1 MCVLAS
7 RTSGNG
13 GSNMSTPDQQRGE
26 ERHSRSDKVKARNVR
41 RKGHSHLNIIPNI
54 STRSD
59 NSHSENN
66 RNGSISSGKKAA
78 RPATQRDASR
88 SAKAVL
94 HAAGRRSTR
103 RSRRNGKSSRTA
115 RARLYKQGYTRGYN
129 EGVRQ
134 GQSSFGL
141 VFEGVSIIIPTYNQR
156 EYVLQ
161 CVSSIEK
168 HTPAP
173 FEIIVVDNA
182 SKDGTA
188 KAMLR
193 KGGMVR
199 VAALD
204 QNRGFA
210 GGVNHG
216 LMMARG
222 RHIIVLNNDTLV
234 TPGWLDN
241 MMTCLASDPKIG
253 VVGPVT
259 NYIGGDQQIE
269 VPYREVEEMWSFA
282 TTHNRPDAE
291 KHRITDRLVGFCWL
305 FSRELLERVG
315 YLDEGYAVGNF
326 EDDDWIIRVKLAG
339 YQLAVAGDAFI
350 HHFGSVSM
358 KALGEQDFAVVN
370 KDNEQF
376 YSQKWGDPH
385 ALVAETSRLA
395 RQQTS
400 GTPSGQQEDGDTT
413 PMDPRQRISTQGSQD
428 PALQFRHSY
437 DFYPEGSFLSDA
449 KGDVYT
455 LTGGRRRKLNIP
467 VPRGISPVQVAKPD
481 LLAIP
486 AGEALISAGDVH
498 GWPRESQQVHTTAVH
513 ASHNG
518 WAEGSIVAAV
528 DAPEIRYQISG
539 DKRRRFVSVYAAE
552 RWGVHSGHIISVSA
566 DQLNSMEEGWPII
579 APPQLLNPDL

>member
-1 MCVLAS
+1 
-7 RTSGNG
+7 
-13 GSNMSTPDQQRGE
+13 MSTPDQQRGE
-26 ERHSRSDKVKARNVR
+26 GRHGRNNKADARNVTRRNSNSHHNITPNINTRSDKSR
-41 RKGHSHLNIIPNI
+41 GEH
-54 STRSD
+54 
-59 NSHSENN
+59 N
-66 RNGSISSGKKAA
+66 RNGSICSDKKAGRRA
-78 RPATQRDASR
+78 TQQDLSRPAM
-88 SAKAVL
+88 AVL
-94 HAAGRRSTR
+94 HAAGSRSTR
-103 RSRRNGKSSRTA
+103 KSRRKGKSKRTA
-115 RARLYKQGYTRGYN
+115 KGAKLYKQGYNRGYN

-188 KAMLR
+188 EALLR

-222 RHIIVLNNDTLV
+222 RHIIILNNDTLV

-241 MMTCLASDPKIG
+241 MMTCLASDPQIG

-259 NYIGGDQQIE
+259 NYIGGDQQIK
-269 VPYREVEEMWSFA
+269 VPYREVKDMWSFA
-282 TTHNRPDAE
+282 TTHNRPDTE
-291 KHRITDRLVGFCWL
+291 KHRMTDRLVGFCWL

-385 ALVAETSRLA
+385 TLVAETTRLA
-395 RQQTS
+395 KRQTS
-400 GTPSGQQEDGDTT
+400 GTPSAQQEDRDTNAI
-413 PMDPRQRISTQGSQD
+413 DPRQRISTQGSQD
-428 PALQFRHSY
+428 PALPFRRNI

-486 AGEALISAGDVH
+486 AGEALISVGEVQ
-498 GWPRESQQVHTTAVH
+498 GWPRESHQVHTTAVQG
-513 ASHNG
+513 SPNG

-539 DKRRRFVSVYAAE
+539 GKRRRFVSVYAAE
-552 RWGVHSGHIISVSA
+552 RWGVHSGHIVSVSA

>member
-1 MCVLAS
+1 
-7 RTSGNG
+7 
-13 GSNMSTPDQQRGE
+13 MSTPDQQRGE
-26 ERHSRSDKVKARNVR
+26 ERHSRSNKVKARNVVR

-54 STRSD
+54 STHSD
-59 NSHSENN
+59 NSRSENN
-66 RNGSISSGKKAA
+66 RNGSISNEKKEA
-78 RPATQRDASR
+78 RRATQHDVSR
-88 SAKAVL
+88 SDMAVL
-94 HAAGRRSTR
+94 HAAGRRSMR
-103 RSRRNGKSSRTA
+103 KSRRKGKSRRTA
-115 RARLYKQGYTRGYN
+115 KGARLYKQGYTRGYN

-156 EYVLQ
+156 EYVLK

-188 KAMLR
+188 EAMLR

-204 QNRGFA
+204 KNRGFA

-259 NYIGGDQQIE
+259 NYIGGDQQIQ

-282 TTHNRPDAE
+282 ATHNRPDAD

-400 GTPSGQQEDGDTT
+400 GTPSGQQEDGDTN

-486 AGEALISAGDVH
+486 AGEALISAGDVQ

-513 ASHNG
+513 GSHNG

-552 RWGVHSGHIISVSA
+552 RWGVHSGHIVSVSA
-566 DQLNSMEEGWPII
+566 DQLDSMEEGWPII

>member
-1 MCVLAS
+1 
-7 RTSGNG
+7 
-13 GSNMSTPDQQRGE
+13 MSTPDQQRGE
-26 ERHSRSDKVKARNVR
+26 ERHSRSNKVKARNVVR

-59 NSHSENN
+59 NSRSENN
-66 RNGSISSGKKAA
+66 RNGSISNEKKAA
-78 RPATQRDASR
+78 RRATQHDVSR
-88 SAKAVL
+88 SDMAVL
-94 HAAGRRSTR
+94 HAAGRRSMQK
-103 RSRRNGKSSRTA
+103 SRRKGKSRRTA
-115 RARLYKQGYTRGYN
+115 KGVRIYKQGYRRGYD

-173 FEIIVVDNA
+173 FEIIVVDNG

-188 KAMLR
+188 EAMLR

-259 NYIGGDQQIE
+259 NYIGGDQQIQ
-269 VPYREVEEMWSFA
+269 VPYREVEEMWPFA
-282 TTHNRPDAE
+282 ATHNRPDAD

-326 EDDDWIIRVKLAG
+326 EDDDWIIRVKLSG

-400 GTPSGQQEDGDTT
+400 GTPSGQQEDGDTN
-413 PMDPRQRISTQGSQD
+413 PMDPRQRILTQGSQD

-455 LTGGRRRKLNIP
+455 LTGGRRRKLNVP

-486 AGEALISAGDVH
+486 AGEALISAGDVQ
-498 GWPRESQQVHTTAVH
+498 GWPRESQQVHMTAVH
-513 ASHNG
+513 GSHNG

-552 RWGVHSGHIISVSA
+552 RWGVHSGHIVSVSA
-566 DQLNSMEEGWPII
+566 DQLDSMEEGWPII

>member
-1 MCVLAS
+1 M
-7 RTSGNG
+7 N
-13 GSNMSTPDQQRGE
+13 TPDQQRGE
-26 ERHSRSDKVKARNVR
+26 GRHGRNNKVNARNVVR
-41 RKGHSHLNIIPNI
+41 RKGHSHHNITPNI
-54 STRSD
+54 STHSD
-59 NSHSENN
+59 NSRSENN
-66 RNGSISSGKKAA
+66 RNGSISSEKKAA
-78 RPATQRDASR
+78 CRATQHDVSR
-88 SAKAVL
+88 SDMAVL
-94 HAAGRRSTR
+94 HVAGRRSIR
-103 RSRRNGKSSRTA
+103 KSRRKGKSRRTPKG
-115 RARLYKQGYTRGYN
+115 ARLYKQGYTRGYN

-188 KAMLR
+188 EAMLR

-199 VAALD
+199 VASLD
-204 QNRGFA
+204 KNRGFA

-259 NYIGGDQQIE
+259 NYIGGDQQIQ
-269 VPYREVEEMWSFA
+269 VPYREVEEMWPFA
-282 TTHNRPDAE
+282 ATHNRPDAD

-400 GTPSGQQEDGDTT
+400 GTPSGQQEDGETH

-428 PALQFRHSY
+428 PTLQFRHSY

-449 KGDVYT
+449 KGEVYT

-486 AGEALISAGDVH
+486 AGEALISAGDVQ

-513 ASHNG
+513 GSHHG

>member
-1 MCVLAS
+1 
-7 RTSGNG
+7 
-13 GSNMSTPDQQRGE
+13 MSTPDQQRGE
-26 ERHSRSDKVKARNVR
+26 ERHGRSKKVNVRNDIR
-41 RKGHSHLNIIPNI
+41 RKGHSHHNITSNN
-54 STRSD
+54 STRSE
-59 NSHSENN
+59 NS
-66 RNGSISSGKKAA
+66 RNGSISSGKKTA
-78 RPATQRDASR
+78 RPASQRDVSR
-88 SAKAVL
+88 PAMVVL

-103 RSRRNGKSSRTA
+103 KSRRNGKSSRAT
-115 RARLYKQGYTRGYN
+115 RARLYKQGYHRGYD

-173 FEIIVVDNA
+173 YEIIVVDNA

-269 VPYREVEEMWSFA
+269 VPYREVGEMWSFA
-282 TTHNRPDAE
+282 ATQNRPDAD

-315 YLDEGYAVGNF
+315 YLDEGYAVGNY

-376 YSQKWGDPH
+376 YNQKWGDPH
-385 ALVAETSRLA
+385 GLVAETSRLA
-395 RQQTS
+395 SQHTS
-400 GTPSGQQEDGDTT
+400 GTSSGQQEDRDMSTI
-413 PMDPRQRISTQGSQD
+413 DSRQRISTQGSQD
-428 PALQFRHSY
+428 PALQFRRSCE
-437 DFYPEGSFLSDA
+437 FYPEGAFLSDA

-486 AGEALISAGDVH
+486 AGDALISAGDVQ
-498 GWPRESQQVHTTAVH
+498 GWTMESHQVQNKAVQDSPH
-513 ASHNG
+513 L

-539 DKRRRFVSVYAAE
+539 GKRRRFVSVYAAE
-552 RWGVHSGHIISVSA
+552 RWGIHSGHIISVSA
-566 DQLNSMEEGWPII
+566 EQLNSLEEGWPII

>member
-1 MCVLAS
+1 
-7 RTSGNG
+7 
-13 GSNMSTPDQQRGE
+13 MSTPDQQRGE
-26 ERHSRSDKVKARNVR
+26 GRHGRNNKANARSVTRRNGNSHHNITPNINSRSDKSRSEQDRNV
-41 RKGHSHLNIIPNI
+41 
-54 STRSD
+54 
-59 NSHSENN
+59 
-66 RNGSISSGKKAA
+66 SISSTNKVG
-78 RPATQRDASR
+78 RHATQQDVSR
-88 SAKAVL
+88 SAMAVL
-94 HAAGRRSTR
+94 HIAGRRSTR
-103 RSRRNGKSSRTA
+103 KSRRKGRSNRTA
-115 RARLYKQGYTRGYN
+115 KGAKLYKQGYNRGYD

-188 KAMLR
+188 EAMHR

-241 MMTCLASDPKIG
+241 MMTCLASDPQIG

-259 NYIGGDQQIE
+259 NYIGGDQQIK
-269 VPYREVEEMWSFA
+269 VPYREVEDMWSFA
-282 TTHNRPDAE
+282 STHNRPDAE
-291 KHRITDRLVGFCWL
+291 KHRMTDRLVGFCWL

-385 ALVAETSRLA
+385 TLVAETTRLA
-395 RQQTS
+395 KRQTS
-400 GTPSGQQEDGDTT
+400 GTPSGQQEDRDTY
-413 PMDPRQRISTQGSQD
+413 PIDPRQRISTQGSQD
-428 PALQFRHSY
+428 PALQFRRSS

-486 AGEALISAGDVH
+486 AGEALISAGDVQ
-498 GWPRESQQVHTTAVH
+498 GWPMESQQLQTTAVQG
-513 ASHNG
+513 SPNG
-518 WAEGSIVAAV
+518 WAEGSIVAAG

-539 DKRRRFVSVYAAE
+539 GKRRRFVSVYAAE
-552 RWGVHSGHIISVSA
+552 RWGIHSGHIVSVSA

>member
-1 MCVLAS
+1 M
-7 RTSGNG
+7 
-13 GSNMSTPDQQRGE
+13 
-26 ERHSRSDKVKARNVR
+26 
-41 RKGHSHLNIIPNI
+41 
-54 STRSD
+54 
-59 NSHSENN
+59 
-66 RNGSISSGKKAA
+66 KKAA
-78 RPATQRDASR
+78 RRATQHDVSR
-88 SAKAVL
+88 SDMAVL
-94 HAAGRRSTR
+94 HAAGRRSIR
-103 RSRRNGKSSRTA
+103 KSRRKGKSRRTPKG
-115 RARLYKQGYTRGYN
+115 ARLYKQGYTRGYN

-173 FEIIVVDNA
+173 FEIIVVDNG

-188 KAMLR
+188 EAMLR

-259 NYIGGDQQIE
+259 NYIGGDQQIQ
-269 VPYREVEEMWSFA
+269 VPYREVEEMWPFA
-282 TTHNRPDAE
+282 ATHNRPDAD

-400 GTPSGQQEDGDTT
+400 GTPSGQQEDGDTN

-437 DFYPEGSFLSDA
+437 DFYPAGSFLSDA

-486 AGEALISAGDVH
+486 AGEALISAGNVQ

-513 ASHNG
+513 GSHHG

>member
-1 MCVLAS
+1 
-7 RTSGNG
+7 
-13 GSNMSTPDQQRGE
+13 MSIPGQQRGE
-26 ERHSRSDKVKARNVR
+26 GRHGHNNKADARNVTRSDK
-41 RKGHSHLNIIPNI
+41 S
-54 STRSD
+54 RSE
-59 NSHSENN
+59 HN
-66 RNGSISSGKKAA
+66 RNGSISSDKKAGH
-78 RPATQRDASR
+78 RATQQDVSEPEM
-88 SAKAVL
+88 AVL
-94 HAAGRRSTR
+94 HAAGSRSTR
-103 RSRRNGKSSRTA
+103 KSRRKGKSKRTA
-115 RARLYKQGYTRGYN
+115 KGAKLYKQGYHRGYD

-134 GQSSFGL
+134 GQGSFGL

-188 KAMLR
+188 EAMLR

-241 MMTCLASDPKIG
+241 MMTCLASDPQIG

-259 NYIGGDQQIE
+259 NYIGGDQQIK
-269 VPYREVEEMWSFA
+269 VPYREVEDMWSFA

-291 KHRITDRLVGFCWL
+291 KHRMTDRLVGFCWL

-385 ALVAETSRLA
+385 TLVAETTRMA
-395 RQQTS
+395 KRQSS
-400 GTPSGQQEDGDTT
+400 GTPSDQQEDRDTN
-413 PMDPRQRISTQGSQD
+413 PIDPRQRISTQGSQD
-428 PALQFRHSY
+428 PSLQFRRSS

-486 AGEALISAGDVH
+486 AGEALISAGDVQ
-498 GWPRESQQVHTTAVH
+498 GWPLESHQVHTTAVQG
-513 ASHNG
+513 SPNG

-539 DKRRRFVSVYAAE
+539 GKRRRFVSVYAAE
-552 RWGVHSGHIISVSA
+552 RWGVLSGHIVSVSA

>member
-1 MCVLAS
+1 M
-7 RTSGNG
+7 N
-13 GSNMSTPDQQRGE
+13 TPDQHRGE
-26 ERHSRSDKVKARNVR
+26 GRHGRNNKVNARNVVR
-41 RKGHSHLNIIPNI
+41 RKGHSHHNITPNI
-54 STRSD
+54 STHSD
-59 NSHSENN
+59 NSRSENN
-66 RNGSISSGKKAA
+66 RNGSISSEKKAA
-78 RPATQRDASR
+78 RRATQHDLSR
-88 SAKAVL
+88 PDMAVL
-94 HAAGRRSTR
+94 HAAGRRSIR
-103 RSRRNGKSSRTA
+103 KSRRKGKSRRTA
-115 RARLYKQGYTRGYN
+115 KGARLYKQGYTRGYN
-129 EGVRQ
+129 EGIRQ

-156 EYVLQ
+156 EYVLK

-188 KAMLR
+188 EAMLR

-204 QNRGFA
+204 KNRGFA

-259 NYIGGDQQIE
+259 NYIGGDQQIQ

-282 TTHNRPDAE
+282 ATHNRPDAD

-400 GTPSGQQEDGDTT
+400 GTPSGQQEEGDTN

-428 PALQFRHSY
+428 PALHFRHSY

-486 AGEALISAGDVH
+486 AEEALISAGDVQ

-513 ASHNG
+513 GSHHG

>member
-1 MCVLAS
+1 
-7 RTSGNG
+7 
-13 GSNMSTPDQQRGE
+13 MSTSDQQRE
-26 ERHSRSDKVKARNVR
+26 EGRHRHSNKDNARNVNR
-41 RKGHSHLNIIPNI
+41 RKGNSPHNNTSNI
-54 STRSD
+54 SKR
-59 NSHSENN
+59 SENK
-66 RNGSISSGKKAA
+66 RNGSMSNDKKVGRRATQQDVS
-78 RPATQRDASR
+78 RPAM
-88 SAKAVL
+88 AVL
-94 HAAGRRSTR
+94 HEAGSRSTR
-103 RSRRNGKSSRTA
+103 KSRRKGRSNRTA
-115 RARLYKQGYTRGYN
+115 KGARLYKQGYRRGYD

-173 FEIIVVDNA
+173 YEIIVVDNA

-188 KAMLR
+188 EAMLR

-222 RHIIVLNNDTLV
+222 RHIVVLNNDTLV

-259 NYIGGDQQIE
+259 NYIGGDQQIQ
-269 VPYREVEEMWSFA
+269 VPYREVEEMWPFA
-282 TTHNRPDAE
+282 STHNRPDTG
-291 KHRITDRLVGFCWL
+291 KHRLTDRLVGFCWL

-385 ALVAETSRLA
+385 TLVAETSRLA

-400 GTPSGQQEDGDTT
+400 LNPSGQQEDRDTSPT
-413 PMDPRQRISTQGSQD
+413 DPRQRISTQGSQD
-428 PALQFRHSY
+428 PELQFRRSSE
-437 DFYPEGSFLSDA
+437 FYPEGSFLSDA

-455 LTGGRRRKLNIP
+455 LTSGRRRKLNIP

-481 LLAIP
+481 LLGIP
-486 AGEALISAGDVH
+486 AGEALISAGDVQ
-498 GWPRESQQVHTTAVH
+498 GWPMESHQVHTTAIQG
-513 ASHNG
+513 SPNG
-518 WAEGSIVAAV
+518 WAEGSIVAAA

-539 DKRRRFVSVYAAE
+539 GKRRRFVSVYAAE
-552 RWGVHSGHIISVSA
+552 RWGVHSGHIVSVSA
-566 DQLNSMEEGWPII
+566 DQLDSMEEGWPII

>member
-1 MCVLAS
+1 
-7 RTSGNG
+7 
-13 GSNMSTPDQQRGE
+13 MSTPDQQRGKVS
-26 ERHSRSDKVKARNVR
+26 HGRSNKVNTRNVIR
-41 RKGHSHLNIIPNI
+41 RNDHSQHKITPNI
-54 STRSD
+54 SPRSD
-59 NSHSENN
+59 NSRSENN
-66 RNGSISSGKKAA
+66 RNGRISSEKNAATHTTQRNFA
-78 RPATQRDASR
+78 RPAV
-88 SAKAVL
+88 AVL

-103 RSRRNGKSSRTA
+103 KSRRKGKSSRTA
-115 RARLYKQGYTRGYN
+115 RARLYKQGYHRGYD

-134 GQSSFGL
+134 GQNSFGL

-222 RHIIVLNNDTLV
+222 RHIVVLNNDTLV

-241 MMTCLASDPKIG
+241 MMACLASDPKIG

-269 VPYREVEEMWSFA
+269 VPYRELEEMWPFA
-282 TTHNRPDAE
+282 ATHNRPNAD

-315 YLDEGYAVGNF
+315 YLDEGYAVGNY

-376 YSQKWGDPH
+376 YNQKWGDPH
-385 ALVAETSRLA
+385 ALVASTSLLA
-395 RQQTS
+395 SKQTS
-400 GTPSGQQEDGDTT
+400 DTSSGQPEDIDKSLI
-413 PMDPRQRISTQGSQD
+413 DPRQLISTQGSGD
-428 PALQFRHSY
+428 PALQFRYSSE
-437 DFYPEGSFLSDA
+437 FYPEGSFVSDA
-449 KGDVYT
+449 NGNVYA

-481 LLAIP
+481 LLSIP
-486 AGEALISAGDVH
+486 AGDALILAGEVR
-498 GWPRESQQVHTTAVH
+498 GWPMEAHQVQN
-513 ASHNG
+513 NG
-518 WAEGSIVAAV
+518 GQGSPNAWAEGSIVATV

-539 DKRRRFVSVYAAE
+539 GKRRRFVSVYAAE
-552 RWGVHSGHIISVSA
+552 RWGVHSGHILSVSA

>member
-1 MCVLAS
+1 M
-7 RTSGNG
+7 
-13 GSNMSTPDQQRGE
+13 
-26 ERHSRSDKVKARNVR
+26 RSENKPVR
-41 RKGHSHLNIIPNI
+41 R
-54 STRSD
+54 
-59 NSHSENN
+59 
-66 RNGSISSGKKAA
+66 
-78 RPATQRDASR
+78 SR
-88 SAKAVL
+88 QPDVSQSAIAVL
-94 HAAGRRSTR
+94 HAAGSRSTR
-103 RSRRNGKSSRTA
+103 KSRRRGKSNRTA
-115 RARLYKQGYTRGYN
+115 KGAKLYKQGYHRGYD
-129 EGVRQ
+129 EGIRQ

-141 VFEGVSIIIPTYNQR
+141 IFEGVSIVIPTYNQR

-188 KAMLR
+188 EALLR

-204 QNRGFA
+204 QNLGFA

-241 MMTCLASDPKIG
+241 MMTCLANDPKIG

-259 NYIGGDQQIE
+259 NYIGGDQQIQ

-282 TTHNRPDAE
+282 ATQNRPDAE
-291 KHRITDRLVGFCWL
+291 KHRMTDRLVGFCWL

-339 YQLAVAGDAFI
+339 YKLAVAGDAFI

-385 ALVAETSRLA
+385 ELIATVSRLA
-395 RQQTS
+395 LQESADIR
-400 GTPSGQQEDGDTT
+400 SGQQLNVEAG
-413 PMDPRQRISTQGSQD
+413 PVDPRQRISTQGSHD
-428 PALQFRHSY
+428 PTLQFRRSS
-437 DFYPEGSFLSDA
+437 DFYPEGSFLTDA
-449 KGDVYT
+449 KGDIHA
-455 LTGGRRRKLNIP
+455 LSGGRRRKLNIP

-481 LLAIP
+481 LLSIP
-486 AGEALISAGDVH
+486 AGEALLSAGEVQ
-498 GWPRESQQVHTTAVH
+498 GWPVEAHQVHTASVQGSPH
-513 ASHNG
+513 A
-518 WAEGSIVAAV
+518 WAEGSVVVAV
-528 DAPEIRYQISG
+528 DTPEIRYQISG
-539 DKRRRFVSVYAAE
+539 GKRRRFVSVYAAE
-552 RWGVHSGHIISVSA
+552 RWGVHSGHIVHVSA
-566 DQLNSMEEGWPII
+566 DQLRSIEEGWPII
-579 APPQLLNPDL
+579 APPQLLNQDL